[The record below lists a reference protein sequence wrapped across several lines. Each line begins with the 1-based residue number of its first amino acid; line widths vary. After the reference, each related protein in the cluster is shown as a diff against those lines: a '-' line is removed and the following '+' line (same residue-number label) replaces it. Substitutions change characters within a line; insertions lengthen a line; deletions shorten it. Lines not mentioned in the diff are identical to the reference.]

1 MAASLAWLPGAAVL
15 GFLLLVVLAEAGPAD
30 VEMVFLKNAVAK
42 GAVCLDGSPPVYHFS
57 PGSGSGANNWVV
69 HMEGGGWCRNVDE
82 CAVRKGNFRGSSKFM
97 RPLSFSGILGGSQK
111 FNPDFYNWNR
121 VKIRYCDGSSFTGDV
136 EAVET
141 AKNLYYRG
149 FRVWRA
155 IIDDLLTVRGMNKAQ
170 NVKCFSDAG
179 FFLDGKDISGNN
191 YARSIYKN
199 VVNLHGSAKN
209 LPTSCTSKQSP
220 ELCMFPQYVVPT
232 IRTPLFLLNAA
243 YDSWQIK
250 NVLAPSPAD
259 PKKTWAQCKLDI
271 KNCSPSQLATVQ
283 NFRTD
288 FLAALPK
295 PSPSLGMFI
304 DSCNAHCQSGAQD
317 TWLADGSPLV
327 NKTQIGKAVGDWY
340 FEREVSRR
348 IDCPYPCNPT
358 CKNREDD

>member
-1 MAASLAWLPGAAVL
+1 MSNIARLSGACLDHCASLLKQLCVCPVSGEGQGRGRLVTRKLVGEEDNSVSLFPCVCGVPGEEDLVLESRNGGVPGLAARCGGAGLSAVGGVSRSRASGCGDGVPEERGGQRSWCVL
-15 GFLLLVVLAEAGPAD
+15 FLCTLHCSFCFCFCLAFLSILDAGICRD
-30 VEMVFLKNAVAK
+30 
-42 GAVCLDGSPPVYHFS
+42 AVCLDGSPPVYHFS

-69 HMEGGGWCRNVDE
+69 HMER
-82 CAVRKGNFRGSSKFM
+82 
-97 RPLSFSGILGGSQK
+97 FSVLRA
-111 FNPDFYNWNR
+111 DFYNWNR

-199 VVNLHGSAKN
+199 VVNLHPMIHG
-209 LPTSCTSKQSP
+209 
-220 ELCMFPQYVVPT
+220 
-232 IRTPLFLLNAA
+232 
-243 YDSWQIK
+243 
-250 NVLAPSPAD
+250 
-259 PKKTWAQCKLDI
+259 
-271 KNCSPSQLATVQ
+271 
-283 NFRTD
+283 RTD

>member
-42 GAVCLDGSPPVYHFS
+42 GAGVCSFSAPCIAASVSVSALPSCPFLTLGS
-57 PGSGSGANNWVV
+57 VV
-69 HMEGGGWCRNVDE
+69 MQCAWMAAHRSTTSLPALVLAPITGWFTWRNADE

-199 VVNLHGSAKN
+199 VVNLHPMIHG
-209 LPTSCTSKQSP
+209 
-220 ELCMFPQYVVPT
+220 
-232 IRTPLFLLNAA
+232 
-243 YDSWQIK
+243 
-250 NVLAPSPAD
+250 
-259 PKKTWAQCKLDI
+259 
-271 KNCSPSQLATVQ
+271 
-283 NFRTD
+283 RTD